1 MQQLS
6 ADDAQFLFLETENN
20 LGYITSVC
28 IYDPATAVGGRVSY
42 DDFVSH
48 LQGRLHLSKLFTQR
62 VQRVPMDFDFPYW
75 VTDEYFDYE
84 AHVSYSL
91 LPKPGSWQT
100 FCDMVGRFHSQRLNM
115 QRPLWEMRMID
126 GLDQLPGYPPG
137 SYAIVTKV
145 HHCAIDG
152 ASGVRFLLAISD
164 ADAQGTPILP
174 VIEAEPKIN
183 KPVSMISMLSKAYEN
198 NATSPVR
205 MADSILNAFP
215 SLYPMVKKAI
225 TGRKEDVKGDFKVP
239 HTRFNRPTSPH
250 KVFDSYTVDMKD
262 LRAIRGCVS
271 AASSNDVVLA
281 VCSGALRRY
290 LLHHDDLPAQSLVAW
305 APINARPKR
314 NRIDDSKEGGNHLEA
329 MTVSLFTTEPCPQKR
344 LEAISEFS
352 KESKE
357 GKSGASVRVVT
368 SLSKQFPGF
377 TLAIAS
383 RLVAKAGLAEKM
395 CNVFVSNIS
404 GPKRPIYMNGAKCI
418 GMHGMA
424 PLSDGMG
431 LFIATPSYNRR
442 LSFSITS
449 TREIVPDLN
458 FLMQCFRDSFNELL
472 LLAQTDSQSATKG
485 GEPQLLR
492 VKN

>member
-28 IYDPATAVGGRVSY
+28 IYDPSTAAGGRVSY
-42 DDFVSH
+42 DDFVNH
-48 LQGRLHLSKLFTQR
+48 LRGRIHLSKLFTQR
-62 VQRVPMDFDFPYW
+62 IQRVPMDLDFPYW
-75 VTDEYFDYE
+75 VTDEHFDYE
-84 AHVSYSL
+84 AHVSYSV
-91 LPKPGSWQT
+91 LPKPGSWQA

-115 QRPLWEMRMID
+115 QRPLWEMKMID
-126 GLDQLPGYPPG
+126 GLGQLPGYPEG
-137 SYAIVTKV
+137 CYAIVTKI

-164 ADAQGTPILP
+164 ADAQGTPILRAT
-174 VIEAEPKIN
+174 ESEPAIN
-183 KPVSMISMLSKAYEN
+183 KPVGIITMLSKAYEN

-205 MADSILNAFP
+205 MADSFVNAFP
-215 SLYPMVKKAI
+215 SLYPMVKKVM
-225 TGRKEDVKGDFKVP
+225 TGNKEGAKGDFKVP
-239 HTRFNRPTSPH
+239 ATRFNRPTSPH
-250 KVFDSYTVDMKD
+250 KVFDSYSVEMRDI
-262 LRAIRGCVS
+262 RAIRGCVS
-271 AASSNDVVLA
+271 GATSNDVVLA

-290 LLHHDDLPAQSLVAW
+290 LQHHDDLPAQDLIAW

-329 MTVSLFTTEPCPQKR
+329 MTVSLFTTESCPRKR
-344 LEAISEFS
+344 LESISEFS

-357 GKSGASVRVVT
+357 GRSGASVRVVT

-377 TLAIAS
+377 TLAMAS
-383 RLVAKAGLAEKM
+383 RLVAKAGLADKM
-395 CNVFVSNIS
+395 CNVFVSNVS

-449 TREIVPDLN
+449 TREILPDLK
-458 FLMQCFRDSFNELL
+458 FLMQCFRQSFDELL
-472 LLAQTDSQSATKG
+472 LLAQTSSQVATKG
-485 GEPQLLR
+485 DESEPFR
-492 VKN
+492 VKG